1 LLNNLLGSKVAIVS
15 DKPQTTRT
23 TIQGVWHSP
32 GAQVVFM
39 DTPGIHRPDSPINK
53 KLSHDVA
60 GALEERDLLLF
71 VVDCKNKV
79 GLEDERAVELLQ
91 RVKTP
96 MLLVLNKVDLLKNK
110 SRMLPLIEKYG
121 KLANFEEFFPVSA
134 LTGDGLEALKQGI
147 VSRMPEGPR
156 YFPKDQ
162 ITDQPSRFLASE
174 IVREKVLHLT
184 RQEVPHSVM
193 VQVENWEENEK
204 RLKVSAAIVVEK
216 VGQKAIII
224 GAKGA
229 RLKEI
234 GTEARLEL
242 EQILGRKMYLELFVK
257 VRKDWREKPVYLREI
272 DWRN

>member
-1 LLNNLLGSKVAIVS
+1 M
-15 DKPQTTRT
+15 T
-23 TIQGVWHSP
+23 
-32 GAQVVFM
+32 
-39 DTPGIHRPDSPINK
+39 
-53 KLSHDVA
+53 HDVS
-60 GALEERDLLLF
+60 GALEARDLLLL
-71 VVDCKNKV
+71 VVDCKKQV
-79 GLEDERAVELLQ
+79 GLEDEQAVELLQ

-134 LTGDGLEALKQGI
+134 LTGDGLETLKQGI
-147 VSRMPEGPR
+147 VSRMPEGPQ
-156 YFPKDQ
+156 YFPEDQ
-162 ITDQPSRFLASE
+162 ITDQPSRFLAAE

-193 VQVENWEENEK
+193 VQVEKWEQTEK

-234 GTEARLEL
+234 GTQARLEL